1 LGRPAFPV
9 DTHVHRV
16 TKRLGLIGTRVSR
29 EKAHDELEHLVDP
42 EDYYA
47 FHLNVIRH
55 GREVCASRKPR
66 CQKCILVDLCD
77 FASEHEA

>member
-1 LGRPAFPV
+1 V

-16 TKRLGLIGTRVSR
+16 TKRLGLIGQRVSR
-29 EKAHDELEHLVDP
+29 EKAHDQLEELVPP

-55 GREVCASRKPR
+55 GRQVCTSRKPDCEACTLR
-66 CQKCILVDLCD
+66 DLCD
-77 FASEHEA
+77 FYQEQEA